1 MSDGRVRRRACAPAH
16 GRVPQRTSSRV
27 SAKRISA
34 PIVDD
39 EEESDDF
46 ADTPKAKPRARA
58 PAKKVVAEH
67 DVESISEGAYARAAL
82 PRGAARGDV
91 SDVC

>member
-1 MSDGRVRRRACAPAH
+1 M
-16 GRVPQRTSSRV
+16 

-58 PAKKVVAEH
+58 PAKKAVAEH
-67 DVESISEGAYARAAL
+67 DVESISEGAYARA
-82 PRGAARGDV
+82 RGAQGVMYRMFADLSRRLSARPHRQRPCRKD
-91 SDVC
+91 S